1 MTIQD
6 LFCKLLNMP
15 IKKYLFIPIILIS
28 GFLAAQDLKEKLQAD
43 LDPLMEKVIEW
54 RHDIHEFPEL
64 GNREF
69 RTSKKVAEHLVS
81 LGVEVETGIAYTGV
95 VGLIRGGKPGPTIA
109 LRADMDALPVTEQ
122 TGLPF
127 ASKQRTKYLG
137 QDVGVMHACGHDAHV
152 AILMG
157 AAEFLAKNKK
167 NLEGDIMLIFQPAE
181 EGAPEGEGGGAELM
195 LAEGIFERYKPEVI
209 FGLHVTNSRHG
220 YLGVLPGPAMA
231 AASSYR
237 ITINGVQA
245 HGSRPWDSVDPIMAT
260 AQLIE
265 SLNTV
270 VSRRINI
277 INNPAVIS
285 VGMVQAG
292 TRNNIIP
299 DKSQITG
306 TIRTFDPDLR
316 AEIYDEIR
324 QIARGVAEGTGTKVD
339 VEFDVGGFYPVT
351 FNNVDLTNKYSQT
364 LSEAADGK
372 FFILDK
378 PTTGAE
384 DFSFFSQQI
393 PGMYFWL
400 GVNEP
405 GVDVAP
411 GNHTPFFKIDD
422 RALDEGVKAMVY
434 LALDYASNN

>member
-1 MTIQD
+1 MKK
-6 LFCKLLNMP
+6 FLLIN
-15 IKKYLFIPIILIS
+15 ILLVS
-28 GFLAAQDLKEKLQAD
+28 GLIHSEDLKQKLKTD
-43 LDPLMEKVIEW
+43 LDQLMEKVISW

-69 RTSKKVAEHLVS
+69 RTSKKVAEHLSS
-81 LGVEVETGIAYTGV
+81 LGIEIETEIAYTGV
-95 VGLIRGGKPGPTIA
+95 VGLIRGAKPGPTIA

-122 TGLPF
+122 TGLPY
-127 ASKQRTKYLG
+127 ASIQRTEYLG

-157 AAEFLAKNKK
+157 VAEFLAKNRKELK
-167 NLEGDIMLIFQPAE
+167 GNIMLIFQPAE
-181 EGAPEGEGGGAELM
+181 EGAPEGEGGGAEMM
-195 LAEGIFERYKPEVI
+195 LSEGIFDRYKPDVI
-209 FGLHVTNSRHG
+209 FGLHVTNSLHG
-220 YLGVLPGPAMA
+220 YLGVVPGPAMA

-245 HGSRPWDSVDPIMAT
+245 HGSRPWDSIDPIMAT

-277 INNPAVIS
+277 INNPAVVS

-306 TIRTFDPDLR
+306 TIRTFDSDLR
-316 AEIYDEIR
+316 AEIYSEIR

-351 FNNVDLTNKYSQT
+351 FNNIELTNKYAKT
-364 LSEAADGK
+364 LSEAAEGK
-372 FFILDK
+372 FFIMDT

-405 GVDVAP
+405 GVEEAP

-422 RALDEGVKAMVY
+422 RALDEGVKAMIY
-434 LALDYASNN
+434 LALDYANNN